1 MAYRKCLALGLL
13 LWAVSRPAGAVPPTL
28 EELLRPA
35 EHTFVVM
42 SPGGDYIAAT
52 KRFENRV
59 VLAIIDRRTNK
70 LVRVLDPQ
78 EDGAVDR
85 IAWASD
91 RRLFVM
97 NSRIGKVVEEA
108 YLEAGILAV
117 DVDGGRRRSF
127 QADVVDTL
135 LGDQDRI
142 LVAVCG
148 RSSTKG
154 CWNYV
159 RESDNDGGRGGRRI
173 ADAPMLDAS
182 FLSDHVGTVRLA
194 HSRDNDDIQQAW
206 MLDGGHWTQLNDEA
220 TSGVEVVPLG
230 VSRDGLSGFLQSQRR
245 SGPDVIERVTFATG
259 LREVVMSDP
268 EQDPVHLVWSVDG
281 TQPIGAAYGRGV
293 PRARFW
299 NPDDPDAK
307 LIRLLEAAFPEDAVA
322 VTSGARDARHA
333 VVMVW
338 GDRDPGSYYLFDRE
352 SKRSALMVRAKP
364 WLDPEALAPAR
375 PVSIPARDGTL
386 LDGYL
391 TMPLHAASPPLV
403 VMPHGGPFDV
413 RDGWDYDEEVQLL
426 AARGYAVLRVNFR
439 GSAGRGR
446 AFVEAGFRQWGGL
459 MQDDLTDATRW
470 ALANGH
476 GAGRTCIWGSSYGG
490 YAALMG
496 AVRAPEL
503 YQCVVATAAVTD
515 LNLSRKWGDIRR
527 SRHGRKYLDRAVG
540 EDPRQ
545 LREISPV
552 AHADR
557 IRADVLLIHGKR
569 DQRVSFE
576 HAKAMLAAFEK
587 AGKTVD
593 HDFFGNETHGI
604 WGDENR
610 MSYYTQ
616 VLDFLDSHIGPKRPS
631 DGPGPAAA
639 APPAAPAVL

>member
-1 MAYRKCLALGLL
+1 MHERTSLALLPL
-13 LWAVSRPAGAVPPTL
+13 LWCVASIASAASPPSPPSL
-28 EELLRPA
+28 AELLRPS
-35 EHTFVVM
+35 EHTFVAM

-52 KRFENRV
+52 RRLDDRV
-59 VLAIIDRRTNK
+59 VLAIIDRRTNA

-85 IAWASD
+85 IAWAGD
-91 RRLFVM
+91 RRLFLM
-97 NSRIGKVVEEA
+97 NSRVGNTVQES

-117 DVDGGRRRSF
+117 DVDGKRRRSF
-127 QADVVDTL
+127 HADIVDTL
-135 LGDQDRI
+135 LGDQERI
-142 LVAVCG
+142 LVSICG
-148 RSSTKG
+148 KSSTKG
-154 CWNYV
+154 CWNHV
-159 RESDNDGGRGGRRI
+159 QESDNDGSRAGRRI

-182 FLSDHVGTVRLA
+182 FLSDQMGAVRFA
-194 HSRDNDDIQQAW
+194 HGRDDDDVQQSW
-206 MLDGGHWTQLNDEA
+206 MLDDGNWTQLNDEA

-230 VSRDGLSGFLQSQRR
+230 VSRDGLSGFLRSQRKA
-245 SGPDVIERVTFATG
+245 GPDVIERVTFATG
-259 LREVVMSDP
+259 TREVVMSDP
-268 EQDPVHLVWSVDG
+268 DQDPVHLVWSVDG

-299 NPDDPDAK
+299 NPDDPDAR

-322 VTSGARDARHA
+322 VTSGSRDARHA
-333 VVMVW
+333 VVTVW
-338 GDRDPGSYYLFDRE
+338 GDRDPGSYYLFDRD

-364 WLDPEALAPAR
+364 WLDPGALAPAR
-375 PVSIPARDGTL
+375 PVDIPTRDGGM

-391 TMPLHAASPPLV
+391 TIPLRGTSPPLV
-403 VMPHGGPFDV
+403 VMPHGGPFGI
-413 RDGWDYDEEVQLL
+413 RDGWDYDEEVQVL

-446 AFVEAGFRQWGGL
+446 AFIEAGYRQWGGL

-476 GAGRTCIWGSSYGG
+476 GQAGRTCLWGSSYGG

-515 LNLSRKWGDIRR
+515 LNLMRSWGDIKR
-527 SRHGRKYLDRAVG
+527 SRSGRRYLERAVG
-540 EDPRQ
+540 DDPKR
-545 LREISPV
+545 LLEASPV
-552 AHADR
+552 AHAGR
-557 IRADVLLIHGKR
+557 IRAQVLMIHGKR

-576 HAKAMLAAFEK
+576 HAKAMLAAFDK
-587 AGKTVD
+587 AGKAVD
-593 HDFFGNETHGI
+593 HDFFRNETHGI

-616 VLDFLDSHIGPKRPS
+616 VLDFLDSHIGPQRP
-631 DGPGPAAA
+631 DRAPAADAEPLA
-639 APPAAPAVL
+639 A